1 MIRNQRNIALLFA
14 VLFLQGMVFYSP
26 VATLYR
32 QESGLDLVQIGGI
45 ESFSLA
51 LMLLLELPWG
61 WLADRLGHRRTIVLC
76 AFVFAASKVVFWR
89 AETFAAFLAERA
101 LLAVSLSGL
110 SGCDSAFLFA
120 CCRDGGHR
128 RAYALSQAVQ
138 TLGVL
143 AASLSWPLWGG
154 TYRLAAL
161 LTVGSYTAAALLTL
175 GLAEP
180 EGERAAQTRT
190 AEPLSF
196 AQAARRTLALAPVLL
211 AFCLAEETG
220 QSVTV
225 FLSPLLYTRAGIPQ
239 QWFGALHAAM
249 TAAGLLGGLSHRM
262 SRRLGQ
268 RRAAAALLTAG
279 TAACLLPVLSPA
291 PAAAVLGVTALRAV
305 QSLLTPLSLSIQNE
319 RAHPTGRAA
328 QLSCNAMLMDVGSM
342 CLYPA
347 FGALAGQGVERALL
361 LGAACC
367 CAAAL
372 VLFGAGAGQPAS

>member
-89 AETFAAFLAERA
+89 AKTFGAFLAERA

-120 CCRDGGHR
+120 CCRDDGHR

-154 TYRLAAL
+154 NYRLAAL

-190 AEPLSF
+190 AESLSF
-196 AQAARRTLALAPVLL
+196 AQTARRTLALAPVLL

-239 QWFGALHAAM
+239 QWFGAL
-249 TAAGLLGGLSHRM
+249 
-262 SRRLGQ
+262 
-268 RRAAAALLTAG
+268 LTAG

-291 PAAAVLGVTALRAV
+291 PAAVLGVTALRAV

>member
-268 RRAAAALLTAG
+268 RRAVSRPRRRRAGGHGPAGRTVPADAPVPVDPERARPPDGAGRPALLQRHAHGRGEHVSLPRLRGAGRPGRGTGAAAGRSLLRRRSGAVPGRRRPVRILKPAAAL
-279 TAACLLPVLSPA
+279 PVSPA
-291 PAAAVLGVTALRAV
+291 R
-305 QSLLTPLSLSIQNE
+305 
-319 RAHPTGRAA
+319 R
-328 QLSCNAMLMDVGSM
+328 D
-342 CLYPA
+342 
-347 FGALAGQGVERALL
+347 
-361 LGAACC
+361 
-367 CAAAL
+367 
-372 VLFGAGAGQPAS
+372 